1 MHLIHRCNHLW
12 NGKKVR
18 KRHPNISETRGK
30 LVALI
35 EHMDDGVGRVINS
48 LEKSGQLDNTLI
60 IFVRIMGETGNR
72 KQITA
77 L

>member
-1 MHLIHRCNHLW
+1 M
-12 NGKKVR
+12 GKKGR

-60 IFVRIMGETGNR
+60 IFCSDNGGDRKW

>member
-1 MHLIHRCNHLW
+1 M
-12 NGKKVR
+12 GKKVR

-60 IFVRIMGETGNR
+60 IFVRIMGEIGNR